1 MLDWFNKQSNVVKFI
16 LLILPLVGWI
26 FELVIRWSQVI
37 KEASVLNI
45 VVAIVYTV
53 FGWAWVLTVID
64 AVFVL
69 LGKNMLFMG
78 E

>member
-26 FELVIRWSQVI
+26 CELVIRWSQVI

-45 VVAIVYTV
+45 VVAIVYTL

-64 AVFVL
+64 AVLVL
-69 LGKNMLFMG
+69 LGKNMLFL
-78 E
+78 

>member
-45 VVAIVYTV
+45 VVAIV
-53 FGWAWVLTVID
+53 
-64 AVFVL
+64 
-69 LGKNMLFMG
+69 
-78 E
+78 